1 MGFKKRPMTEAEF
14 ISASAGESR
23 VQNEIVALKKEAVH
37 VINVRIPE
45 ELWNQFN
52 MYIETKATRRESKN
66 QVLLDAL
73 EAHLKSRMK

>member
-1 MGFKKRPMTEAEF
+1 MGFKKRPLTEAEF
-14 ISASAGESR
+14 ISASAGESS
-23 VQNEIVALKKEAVH
+23 VQNEIVAPKKEAVH

-73 EAHLKSRMK
+73 EAHLKSRM

>member
-23 VQNEIVALKKEAVH
+23 VQEIVAPKKEAVH

-52 MYIETKATRRESKN
+52 TYIETKATRRESKN

-73 EAHLKSRMK
+73 EAHLKSRM